1 MNYPFDDYS
10 DFDGSY
16 SDFDGSYSYGLTEK
30 QIQDRMDYAIN
41 GNELED
47 DLDFGDLFDDEDPD
61 DE

>member
-10 DFDGSY
+10 DFDGT
-16 SDFDGSYSYGLTEK
+16 YSYGLTEK

-41 GNELED
+41 GDELED